1 MYPLLCVYVFCIYC
15 EGFSMSIKVI
25 SNLEISNPVN
35 ASNPTTKQ
43 YVDNLIDSNKQT
55 FTTLTLTTDVLDLAE
70 ETDKDG
76 WLIIINNGVT
86 PNIIKLPNISNYT
99 STEIVTYEMLIRCVG
114 NVSDTVS
121 LIFKDYEN
129 NTIAFM
135 DENTSNLSRGYTYFL
150 VFRNFPYDINNNGI
164 LRQWIGNIQGRVLIP
179 S

>member
-1 MYPLLCVYVFCIYC
+1 
-15 EGFSMSIKVI
+15 MSIKVI
-25 SNLEISNPVN
+25 SNLEISNPIN

-99 STEIVTYEMLIRCVG
+99 STEIVTYEMLIRCLG
-114 NVSDTVS
+114 NENDSISIV
-121 LIFKDYEN
+121 FKDYSN
-129 NTIAFM
+129 NIVEFM
-135 DENTSNLSRGYTYFL
+135 GENTNNLNRDYTYFF
-150 VFRNFPYDINNNGI
+150 VFRNFPYSTQTVNGTTTV
-164 LRQWIGNIQGRVLIP
+164 LRQWVGNIQGRVRIP
-179 S
+179 T